1 VTKFLLF
8 DPFDPTETDPLGS
21 CLHFSLALFLDFETR
36 RQLTAR
42 GAGGSGGSG
51 RRGGSRRRQ
60 SPQTRI
66 RGVLRSIVQST
77 DRSARAEQRAAEKAT
92 EEAAYERRIRR
103 RGSEIA
109 KAATER
115 AAQLERQYRQDEKAA
130 AASRRA
136 LAKFLIAPSRRTPY
150 QRRIVSGVTRQIEH
164 GERPSIARAI
174 ESERARVARL
184 TDAQA
189 IEQIK
194 LRLRQVF
201 PNSEN
206 YDNSF
211 ADLDYLPEIARAM
224 LLLSDDDLWQL
235 IDANP
240 KTANDP
246 TIFIKELE
254 RLTRREPP
262 VLITGN
268 PLFYHDNAARVQY
281 GI

>member
-1 VTKFLLF
+1 MAR
-8 DPFDPTETDPLGS
+8 S
-21 CLHFSLALFLDFETR
+21 R
-36 RQLTAR
+36 R
-42 GAGGSGGSG
+42 GGSG
-51 RRGGSRRRQ
+51 RRGG

-66 RGVLRSIVQST
+66 RGVLRSTIQST
-77 DRSARAEQRAAEKAT
+77 ERSARAKQRAAEKAA
-92 EEAAYERRIRR
+92 EDAAYQRRIRR

-115 AAQLERQYRQDEKAA
+115 VRQIEREAREAEKAA
-130 AASRRA
+130 ARERRL
-136 LAKFLIAPSRRTPY
+136 LAHFLTRPARRTPY
-150 QRRIVSGVTRQIEH
+150 QRRVVSGVTRQIER
-164 GERPSIARAI
+164 GERPSIARAV
-174 ESERARVARL
+174 ESEFARVARL

-189 IEQIK
+189 IEQAK
-194 LRLRQVF
+194 LRLRQTF

-211 ADLDYLPEIARAM
+211 WQLDSLPEIARA
-224 LLLSDDDLWQL
+224 LLPLSNNNLWQL
-235 IDANP
+235 IGANP

-246 TIFIKELE
+246 TIFIEELV

-262 VLITGN
+262 VIITGN